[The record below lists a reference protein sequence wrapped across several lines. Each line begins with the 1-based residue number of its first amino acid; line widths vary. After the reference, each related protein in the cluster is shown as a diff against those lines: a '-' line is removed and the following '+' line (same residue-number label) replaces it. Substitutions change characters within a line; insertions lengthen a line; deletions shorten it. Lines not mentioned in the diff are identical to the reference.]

1 MNPIIW
7 VLLGVASTLLFYLI
21 YTYWNAPF
29 KLTEDWVGTTFY
41 IFNHENTVAEMCP
54 IYELD
59 PKKKNKGRKF
69 FIPES
74 FGKLEPRKT
83 YDLLKNKEG
92 DLYVRQV
99 AVMLG

>member
-1 MNPIIW
+1 MLGIAS
-7 VLLGVASTLLFYLI
+7 VLLFHLI

-29 KLTEDWVGTTFY
+29 KLTEDLVGTTFY
-41 IFNHENTVAEMCP
+41 IFSHENNIAEMCP

-59 PKKKNKGRKF
+59 PEKKNKGRKF

-74 FGKLEPRKT
+74 FGKLESRKT

-92 DLYVRQV
+92 ELCVRQV